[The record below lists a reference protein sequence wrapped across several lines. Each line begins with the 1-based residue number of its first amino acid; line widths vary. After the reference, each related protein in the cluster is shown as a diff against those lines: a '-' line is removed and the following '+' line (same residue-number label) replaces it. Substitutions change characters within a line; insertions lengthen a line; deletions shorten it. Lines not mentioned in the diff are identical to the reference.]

1 MRFRSTEALFLLWP
15 TVKTPVE
22 VGDDLELIYMAD
34 DFKGVALYE
43 LAYFSR
49 TIVCRITRT
58 PTLTFTW
65 RIGVS

>member
-1 MRFRSTEALFLLWP
+1 M
-15 TVKTPVE
+15 E